1 MGILSRFR
9 VPIGWTEVAK
19 RTGSQ
24 VIKDNVLGLAAEVAY
39 FFFLA
44 LVPALLFLVALASFF
59 PVQEL
64 TGQIVDALSRFA
76 PADVLALIRDQ
87 LEQIGQ
93 TDNGGL
99 LTVGLIGTVWSAS
112 SGMSATMSTLNQAY
126 HVTERRSWWR
136 VRLTAI
142 LLTASLSTFVL
153 ISFALVLVG
162 PAAAEHIAGTVG
174 LGPLFTWSWIILQ
187 WPIIV
192 ALIMTALAAVYYV
205 GPDAQQQWIW
215 VMPGAVAGTLLWLSA
230 SLGFKWYISEFANY
244 QKTYGAIGGAMVTLL
259 WFYVSGLAMLI
270 GAEINAVLEHAS
282 PLGKNPGERVPGE
295 NELARPTAPAA
306 ATGGPLR
313 GLAHPAHVRPSEL
326 MIGGAALV
334 IEMTAIVRRRLRR
347 VRPTSKY

>member
-1 MGILSRFR
+1 MGVLSRFR
-9 VPIGWTEVAK
+9 VPIRWTEVAK

-59 PVQEL
+59 PIQEL
-64 TGQIVDALSRFA
+64 TGQIVGALSRFA

-93 TDNGGL
+93 NDNGGL
-99 LTVGLIGTVWSAS
+99 LTVGLIGTIWSAS
-112 SGMSATMSTLNQAY
+112 SGMSSTMSTLNQAY

-136 VRLTAI
+136 VRSTAI
-142 LLTASLSTFVL
+142 LLTATLATFVL

-162 PAAAEHIAGTVG
+162 PAAAETIASKGG
-174 LGPLFTWSWIILQ
+174 LGPVFTWSWEILQ

-192 ALIMTALAAVYYV
+192 VLIMTALASVYYI
-205 GPDAQQQWIW
+205 GPDVQQQWIW
-215 VMPGAVAGTLLWLSA
+215 VMPGAVLGTLLWLSA

-282 PLGKNPGERVPGE
+282 PLGKDPGERVPGQ
-295 NELARPTAPAA
+295 NEAARPTQPAA
-306 ATGGPLR
+306 ASGGSLP
-313 GLAHPAHVRPSEL
+313 GLARPAHVRPSEL
-326 MIGGAALV
+326 MIGGAALA
-334 IEMTAIVRRRLRR
+334 IELTTIVFQHLRR
-347 VRPTSKY
+347 ARK